1 MSAKF
6 LQHLPGRAVSLDD
19 QGRLT
24 GHSPTDSVHTVDS
37 EASTLWSPTAKVSF
51 EDKKTWNDHLESSR
65 PSDDGHSLGTTDS
78 TSPPALPSTLVIEE
92 ESQKLLPKRKT
103 ASWREL
109 PRKDQLALLMISRLS
124 EPLTQTSL
132 QSYMFYQLKSFDPAL
147 PDSTISAQAGWM
159 AAGFTAAQFCTA
171 FLWGRAADSELL
183 GRKKVILI
191 GLFGTMISAIGFG
204 FSSNFISAILF
215 RCIGGALNGNV
226 GVMRVVSHELPFPR
240 PCFRWYHDMSLTWEI
255 LHEQGLW

>member
-1 MSAKF
+1 MSAKWGF
-6 LQHLPGRAVSLDD
+6 LQHLPDRAVSVDD

-51 EDKKTWNDHLESSR
+51 EDKKTGGDHLEASR
-65 PSDDGHSLGTTDS
+65 ASEDGYLPGSLDNRSPS
-78 TSPPALPSTLVIEE
+78 ALPSTSIIEE
-92 ESQKLLPKRKT
+92 ESQKLPPKRKT

-109 PRKDQLALLMISRLS
+109 PRKGQLALLIISRLS

-132 QSYMFYQLKSFDPAL
+132 QSYMFYQLKSFDPAI

-183 GRKKVILI
+183 GRKKVII
-191 GLFGTMISAIGFG
+191 MGLFGTMISALGFG

-226 GVMRVVSHELPFPR
+226 SVMRVVSHELPFPM
-240 PCFRWYHDMSLTWEI
+240 PCFQRYHDCY
-255 LHEQGLW
+255 

>member
-1 MSAKF
+1 MVFPLQLPDQAAKVI
-6 LQHLPGRAVSLDD
+6 PIDD
-19 QGRLT
+19 QGWRQS
-24 GHSPTDSVHTVDS
+24 HSPTDSVPTVDS
-37 EASTLWSPTAKVSF
+37 EAPTLWSPTGKLSF
-51 EDKKTWNDHLESSR
+51 EDKKSNEGRLETGRMTEDDHL
-65 PSDDGHSLGTTDS
+65 PGIPDDRY
-78 TSPPALPSTLVIEE
+78 PPEQPLTPVIEE
-92 ESQKLLPKRKT
+92 ESQKFPSKRKT

-109 PRKDQLALLMISRLS
+109 PRKDQLTLLLISRLS

-132 QSYMFYQLKSFDPAL
+132 QSYMFYQLKSFNPSL

-191 GLFGTMISAIGFG
+191 GLFGTMISALGFG
-204 FSSNFISAILF
+204 FSSSFISAILF

-226 GVMRVVSHELPFPR
+226 GVMRVVSHGR
-240 PCFRWYHDMSLTWEI
+240 PI
-255 LHEQGLW
+255 LHHASSGITICCWL

>member
-6 LQHLPGRAVSLDD
+6 LQHLPDRAVSQDD
-19 QGRLT
+19 RGRLT
-24 GHSPTDSVHTVDS
+24 GHSPTESVHIVDS
-37 EASTLWSPTAKVSF
+37 EAPTLWSPTAKVSL
-51 EDKKTWNDHLESSR
+51 EEKKTWDDHVESSR
-65 PSDDGHSLGTTDS
+65 PSEDGHLLGALDNR
-78 TSPPALPSTLVIEE
+78 SPPALPSTPVIEE
-92 ESQKLLPKRKT
+92 ESQKLPPERKT

-109 PRKDQLALLMISRLS
+109 PRKGQLALLMISRLS

-183 GRKKVILI
+183 GRKKVILM
-191 GLFGTMISAIGFG
+191 GLFGTMISALGFG
-204 FSSNFISAILF
+204 FSNSFISAILF

-226 GVMRVVSHELPFPR
+226 GVMRVVSHEHPFPK
-240 PCFRWYHDMSLTWEI
+240 PCF
-255 LHEQGLW
+255 Q